1 MERKRPKSP
10 EKPGQSILWL
20 SIKNELYEMKL
31 SLALAL
37 APVAAF
43 VAPVLLRVENTTKNG
58 ALTAIFGALEVQ
70 TPNSCST
77 APTRAVALRFL
88 SPPHAAATAHGWR

>member
-1 MERKRPKSP
+1 M
-10 EKPGQSILWL
+10 WL

-58 ALTAIFGALEVQ
+58 ALTARFG
-70 TPNSCST
+70 PST
-77 APTRAVALRFL
+77 ARR
-88 SPPHAAATAHGWR
+88 

>member
-1 MERKRPKSP
+1 MVRAYACGFSALRLAAEVTCTERSKNSV
-10 EKPGQSILWL
+10 KPDPNLFCGL

-43 VAPVLLRVENTTKNG
+43 VAPVLLRVEITTKNG
-58 ALTAIFGALEVQ
+58 ALTAKIDA
-70 TPNSCST
+70 SS
-77 APTRAVALRFL
+77 ARR
-88 SPPHAAATAHGWR
+88 